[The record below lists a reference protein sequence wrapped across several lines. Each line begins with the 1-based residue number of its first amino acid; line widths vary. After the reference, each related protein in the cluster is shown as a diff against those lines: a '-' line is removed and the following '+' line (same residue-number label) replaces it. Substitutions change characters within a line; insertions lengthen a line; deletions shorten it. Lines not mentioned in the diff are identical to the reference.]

1 MLAQP
6 IGNNIPSKIRVT
18 FSLPTLFFHLKKK
31 HTRRIGILFL
41 FILVGCRCFDFF
53 LWPVL
58 WCCCF
63 VSCCPVGDFGNG
75 RGVGAT
81 GQVVVGQGMVIAGGK
96 AKAGCEVTGIR
107 G

>member
-1 MLAQP
+1 MFEGQLGEDRGRGDSAEKFR
-6 IGNNIPSKIRVT
+6 GGAKLRRDIPDGHCRSGYRYRGYR
-18 FSLPTLFFHLKKK
+18 H
-31 HTRRIGILFL
+31 G
-41 FILVGCRCFDFF
+41 VGGQGTD
-53 LWPVL
+53 
-58 WCCCF
+58 
-63 VSCCPVGDFGNG
+63 PVGDFGNG